1 VNAFFLILTREPQ
14 SAELDDI
21 IRLVVIL
28 LFVLGPILKKVFES
42 KAGEK
47 FDSSARRPARS
58 RPGPAVQ
65 RQEEVAWDDLLARL
79 PEVPQEEA
87 PVFMPPTEIERQ
99 THSEP
104 LVPTS
109 ALADVGH
116 ESQLKESGGMLSAG
130 MRAVLQDSVSDY
142 SSDGDLVE
150 DFHHLEDDLDAD
162 VTENEIGGTW
172 HPQPGDWRRAIIA
185 QVVLGPA
192 LTLDREQG
200 HTGPPLAIL

>member
-1 VNAFFLILTREPQ
+1 
-14 SAELDDI
+14 
-21 IRLVVIL
+21 
-28 LFVLGPILKKVFES
+28 
-42 KAGEK
+42 
-47 FDSSARRPARS
+47 
-58 RPGPAVQ
+58 
-65 RQEEVAWDDLLARL
+65 
-79 PEVPQEEA
+79 
-87 PVFMPPTEIERQ
+87 M
-99 THSEP
+99 
-104 LVPTS
+104 
-109 ALADVGH
+109 
-116 ESQLKESGGMLSAG
+116 
-130 MRAVLQDSVSDY
+130 LQDSVSDY